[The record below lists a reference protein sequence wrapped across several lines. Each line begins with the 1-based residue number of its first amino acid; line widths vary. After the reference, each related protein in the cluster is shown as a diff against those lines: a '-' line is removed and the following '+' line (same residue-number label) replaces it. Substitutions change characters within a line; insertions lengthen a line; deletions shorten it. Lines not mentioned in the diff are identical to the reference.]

1 MDPVI
6 DDIIDDVTDEGV
18 LTPPPPIKGFVT
30 PPRYEGLLSNDPAR
44 ALALLLLSYS
54 IDEKVGL
61 KEFVLFEGP
70 IAAAEVGGFGAS
82 KVDGVCFD

>member
-18 LTPPPPIKGFVT
+18 LIPPPPIKGFAT

-61 KEFVLFEGP
+61 KFVLFEGP
-70 IAAAEVGGFGAS
+70 IAAEVGGFGAS
-82 KVDGVCFD
+82 KVEGVCFD

>member
-18 LTPPPPIKGFVT
+18 LTPPPIKGFAT

-44 ALALLLLSYS
+44 ALAPLLSYS

-61 KEFVLFEGP
+61 KFVLFEGP

-82 KVDGVCFD
+82 KVDGVCLD